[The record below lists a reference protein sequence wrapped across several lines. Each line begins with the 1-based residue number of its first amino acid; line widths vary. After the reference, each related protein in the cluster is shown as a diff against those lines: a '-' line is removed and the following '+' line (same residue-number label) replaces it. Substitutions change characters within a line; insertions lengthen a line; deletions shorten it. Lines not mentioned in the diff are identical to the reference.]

1 MLLASL
7 LLTAAPVAALPA
19 PQDRRAGVTAS
30 YHELAAAKD
39 AEGLG
44 ELWKDNVG
52 LVLQVIDADLEGSL
66 SLWEAAKDS
75 PPTEEIAKLHERA
88 LFGAYA
94 ASDAL
99 GQPIFAD
106 YASSFVGWDDEQK
119 LAFRAGQAV
128 FGRAAQELRDGDK
141 AVAITA
147 GQETIERAIALG
159 DWWGA
164 AMGYAVKGEALR
176 AEGEHEDALSSLA
189 MARQINHALGLQSS
203 ELRNVRSMLAAA
215 RALERH
221 PRALSLAASL
231 ATLAE
236 AFQDNATL
244 RQALTAKAELETALN
259 LPDRAAAT
267 RARLESLPE

>member
-19 PQDRRAGVTAS
+19 PQDRRAEVAAK
-30 YHELAAAKD
+30 YHELAAAQD

-52 LVLQVIDADLEGSL
+52 LVLQTIDADLEGSL
-66 SLWEAAKDS
+66 SLWEAAKES
-75 PPTEEIAKLHERA
+75 PPTEEIAKLHQRA

-99 GQPIFAD
+99 DQPIFLD
-106 YASSFVGWDDEQK
+106 YATSFVGWNDEQK
-119 LAFRAGQAV
+119 PAFRAGQAV
-128 FGRAAQELRDGDK
+128 YGRAAQELRDGDK
-141 AVAITA
+141 EVAITA
-147 GQETIERAIALG
+147 GQETIERATALG

-176 AEGEHEDALSSLA
+176 AEGEHEDALASLA
-189 MARQINHALGLQSS
+189 MARQLNHALGLQSS
-203 ELRNVRSMLAAA
+203 EYRNVRSMLAAA

-221 PRALSLAASL
+221 PRALGLAAAL

-236 AFQDNATL
+236 TFEDTATL
-244 RQALTAKAELETALN
+244 RTALTAKAELETALN
-259 LPDRAAAT
+259 LPDQAKAT
-267 RARLESLPE
+267 RARLESLPQ